1 MTISPD
7 CESKPLITAD
17 DATRLILSTARDR
30 IGRIQVATVP
40 VLAVALTA
48 IVFGSLCIGAYPVS
62 PGTVARILLN
72 LCLPAPL
79 RSTADWTHVQATVVG
94 VVRLPRVL
102 LAVLAGS
109 GLGISGATLQGTMR
123 NPLVGPDLIGISS
136 GAACGGILAIL
147 FDWPSWGL
155 LAAAFAGGFLAL
167 LSTWLLAR
175 LSRTGGVLPL
185 ILAGV
190 AVAAFFTA
198 INGLIQYLADPENKL
213 PAMVYW
219 LIGSFAGATPQKV
232 HILAPPVLAAGGL
245 LLLLRWRINLLSL
258 GELDAAAL
266 GVRTAGLRWTVIALV
281 SLIVAAQVSVSGIVG
296 WVGLIVPHFARM
308 LAGPDH
314 RRLLPAS
321 ALTGGLFLLVIDD
334 IARAFLPQEV
344 PIGILTAGIGT
355 PIFILLFWRTQ
366 GKGWSDA

>member
-1 MTISPD
+1 MTISRNCGSDVLGVPD
-7 CESKPLITAD
+7 GG
-17 DATRLILSTARDR
+17 TRLRRHGVTGL
-30 IGRIQVATVP
+30 GRAAVVPLLALALAGTV
-40 VLAVALTA
+40 L
-48 IVFGSLCIGAYPVS
+48 GSLCIGAYPV
-62 PGTVARILLN
+62 PPATVARILAS
-72 LCLPAPL
+72 LCLPEEL
-79 RSTADWTHVQATVVG
+79 RPAATWTDAQIAAVQVI
-94 VVRLPRVL
+94 RLPRVL
-102 LAVLAGS
+102 LAVLAGA
-109 GLGISGATLQGTMR
+109 GLGLSGATLQGTMR

-136 GAACGGILAIL
+136 GAASAGILAIL
-147 FDWPSWGL
+147 LDWPEWGL

-167 LSTWLLAR
+167 LSAWLLAR

-185 ILAGV
+185 ILAGM

-198 INGLIQYLADPENKL
+198 VHGFIQFTADPENKL

-219 LIGSFAGATPQKV
+219 LIGSFTGATSHKV
-232 HILAPPVLAAGGL
+232 AILAPPVLAAGGL

-281 SLIVAAQVSVSGIVG
+281 SLIVAAQVAVSGIIG
-296 WVGLIVPHFARM
+296 WAGLIVPHFARM

-321 ALTGGLFLLVIDD
+321 ALTGGLFLLAMDD
-334 IARAFLPQEV
+334 IARTLLPQEV

-366 GKGWSDA
+366 GTGWSNA